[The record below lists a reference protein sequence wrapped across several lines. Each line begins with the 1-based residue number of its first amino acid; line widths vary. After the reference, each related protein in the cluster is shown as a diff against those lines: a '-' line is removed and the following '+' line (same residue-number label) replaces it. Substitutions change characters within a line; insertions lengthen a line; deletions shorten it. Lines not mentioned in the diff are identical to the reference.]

1 MDGFQMLPSLSW
13 SSLISVV
20 APLSAAVKDA
30 IRLDPVD
37 DWVELGEKDP
47 YFGVLSSEE
56 NKGQQLDAETLN
68 AFYRSGQA
76 HVDVILKIAKRQFSF
91 EPHGKALDFGCGVG
105 RVTCALAPHFS
116 EVVGLDIS
124 DGMLAK
130 AKAHSNEFGHRN
142 IRYLNTSAGYDIPEN
157 DFDFVHSY
165 IVLQHMDIPL
175 GEKAFRQ
182 MVRGLRSNGFAA
194 IHFTHGHVKGRSYHS
209 LREILK
215 KTAVTRAV
223 GNLLLGRKWNNTAV
237 LMSGYS
243 IDRMFAILR
252 ESGIENMFV
261 HLVDDWGD
269 LGLFVFFRK
278 GPDAA
283 SGWSNP
289 VRS

>member
-1 MDGFQMLPSLSW
+1 MLPLHSLVW

-20 APLSAAVKDA
+20 APLSAAVKGA
-30 IRLDPVD
+30 VRLDPVD
-37 DWVELGEKDP
+37 DWEKLGEKDP
-47 YFGVLSSEE
+47 YFGVITSEAYRGKE
-56 NKGQQLDAETLN
+56 LDAGTLN
-68 AFYRSGQA
+68 AFYRSGQT
-76 HVDVILKIAKRQFSF
+76 HIDVILKIAKRQFSF
-91 EPHGKALDFGCGVG
+91 EPHGRALDFGCGVG

-124 DGMLAK
+124 AGMLAK
-130 AKAHSNEFGHRN
+130 AKAHSDQSGLRN
-142 IRYLNTSAGYDIPEN
+142 IRYLNTSAGYVIPEN

-165 IVLQHMDIPL
+165 IVLQHMEIPL

-182 MVRGLRSNGFAA
+182 MVRGLRNSGFAA
-194 IHFTHGHVKGRSYHS
+194 IHFTHGHVKGRFYQS

-215 KTAVTRAV
+215 KNAVTRAV
-223 GNLLLGRKWNNTAV
+223 CNMLLGRKWNNFAM

-243 IDRMFAILR
+243 IDRMFAILK
-252 ESGIENMFV
+252 ESEIENMFV

-278 GPDAA
+278 GPDAV

-289 VRS
+289 ARA